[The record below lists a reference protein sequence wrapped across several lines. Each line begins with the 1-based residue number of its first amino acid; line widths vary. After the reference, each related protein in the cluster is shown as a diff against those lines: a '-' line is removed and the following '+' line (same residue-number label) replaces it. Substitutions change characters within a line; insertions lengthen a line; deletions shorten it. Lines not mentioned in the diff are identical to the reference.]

1 MILAAL
7 RAKFAARGPL
17 GFASDAAELAL
28 ACTIVGVSAL
38 AMAGAA
44 LAAAVVGTPVLALE
58 LLARPEPSDRPSNT
72 DDCAAEST
80 SCRNGEER
88 GS

>member
-44 LAAAVVGTPVLALE
+44 LAAAVVGTPVLAWE
-58 LLARPEPSDRPSNT
+58 LLARPREDSDVPSTT
-72 DDCAAEST
+72 DDCAT